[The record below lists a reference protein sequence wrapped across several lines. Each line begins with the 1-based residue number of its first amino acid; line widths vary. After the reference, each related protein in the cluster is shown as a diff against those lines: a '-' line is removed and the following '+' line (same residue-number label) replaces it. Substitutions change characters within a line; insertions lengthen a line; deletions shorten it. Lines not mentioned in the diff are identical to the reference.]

1 MPRLKLIKKTEADPK
16 RELEKGMPQTFARLA
31 DLYRRE
37 GNFDRAIDL
46 CQSGIE
52 QFPTYGTGHIVLA
65 LTYLDIGEREAA
77 LIEFHSALK
86 CMPDNLL
93 ALKSVADIHCEAEA
107 FSLARSYYRQV
118 LQRDRYNDHALDGSK
133 RNSRPADRST
143 EESREDASPREPSL
157 DESKLNDPDHEVFN
171 TVTLADLYRKQGH
184 TKLAREICDSILRDD
199 PGNRRVREI
208 LEQLGS

>member
-16 RELEKGMPQTFARLA
+16 RELEKGMPRTFARLA

-37 GNFDRAIDL
+37 KNFDRAVEL

-52 QFPTYGTGHIVLA
+52 QFPAYGTGHIVLA
-65 LTYLDIGEREAA
+65 LTYLEVGEREAA

-118 LQRDRYNDHALDGSK
+118 IQRDRYNDKAREGSK
-133 RNSRPADRST
+133 RNSKPADGST
-143 EESREDASPREPSL
+143 EEDREDASSRVSSL
-157 DESKLNDPDHEVFN
+157 NESKLNESEREVFN
-171 TVTLADLYRKQGH
+171 TVTLAELYKKQGH

-199 PGNRRVREI
+199 PENKRVREI

>member
-1 MPRLKLIKKTEADPK
+1 MPRLKLIRKTEADPK
-16 RELEKGMPQTFARLA
+16 RELERGMPRTFARLA

-37 GNFDRAIDL
+37 KKFDRAIEL
-46 CQSGIE
+46 CRVGIE
-52 QFPTYGTGHIVLA
+52 QFPGYGTGHIVLA
-65 LTYLDIGEREAA
+65 LTYIDMGEREAA

-118 LQRDRYNDHALDGSK
+118 LQRDRFNSEALDGSK
-133 RNSRPADRST
+133 RNSNQISEPDQEREEPAET
-143 EESREDASPREPSL
+143 GPKI
-157 DESKLNDPDHEVFN
+157 DESELNHSERGMFN
-171 TVTLADLYRKQGH
+171 TVTLAELYKKQGH
-184 TKLAREICDSILRDD
+184 TKLAREICDSILKED
-199 PGNRRVREI
+199 PENERVRDI